1 MIDFT
6 LFELKFARSCKF
18 PFKEGGP
25 QGNAI
30 VVGGIF
36 DLHGTANQ
44 KQRVCTGYSLVD
56 FMVTG
61 NGIVEGELDPP
72 LTTICT

>member
-1 MIDFT
+1 LIDFT
-6 LFELKFARSCKF
+6 LFELKFAWNCKF
-18 PFKEGGP
+18 NFKEGGP

-44 KQRVCTGYSLVD
+44 KDGFSQLLILC
-56 FMVTG
+56 
-61 NGIVEGELDPP
+61 
-72 LTTICT
+72 

>member
-1 MIDFT
+1 MLNRLHPLWTTICNR
-6 LFELKFARSCKF
+6 KSS
-18 PFKEGGP
+18 FKEGGP

-44 KQRVCTGYSLVD
+44 KASFRTGYNFVD
-56 FMVTG
+56 FKSREMRVKKG
-61 NGIVEGELDPP
+61 S
-72 LTTICT
+72 LTLF